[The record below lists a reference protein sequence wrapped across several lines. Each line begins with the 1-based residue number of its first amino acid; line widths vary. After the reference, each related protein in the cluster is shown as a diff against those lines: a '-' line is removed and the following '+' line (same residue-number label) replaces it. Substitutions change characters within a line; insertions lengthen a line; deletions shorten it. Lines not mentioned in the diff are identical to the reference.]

1 VAHKVKVDGVLFQ
14 LLDLELMVVMDLRGI
29 MDLIWL
35 MVEQGV
41 DLLVDLETKVAAVE
55 LDIMVVAV
63 ELDFLILLLLEVEV
77 VVDRDIFLQTGLTLF
92 LNKVV

>member
-1 VAHKVKVDGVLFQ
+1 
-14 LLDLELMVVMDLRGI
+14 
-29 MDLIWL
+29 
-35 MVEQGV
+35 V

-92 LNKVV
+92 LNKVD